1 MNKIIDK
8 FTDEYNNSVFSAYLS
23 LVPAEKR
30 QKRLHRHTDF
40 EISLILSGSGVYDT
54 ENGEC
59 AFTEGDVFLF
69 SANEQHCITEIR
81 DGGLT
86 ILNLHFAPPFIYSG
100 DGSKNHAF
108 MNVFFNRAD
117 NFKNMLDNKN
127 PAISVVREKFFKIK
141 KECEE
146 KEPCYKLEVKNL
158 LVSVLVTVLRQ
169 FDCANLTEPC
179 GKVYDDMNG
188 LKKAM
193 VYIDDNFSDEIRL
206 ADIASAACLSKF
218 HFMRL
223 FKASYNMTVWDYI
236 NIKRTDKAVNLL
248 LSTSD
253 TVISIGL
260 KCGFNTPANF
270 NRIFK
275 KITGVTPKDCRK
287 RKGDGTSESPRI
299 VR

>member
-1 MNKIIDK
+1 MNKIIDEFK
-8 FTDEYNNSVFSAYLS
+8 DEYNNPVFSAYLS

-40 EISLILSGSGVYDT
+40 ELSLILSGGGVYYT

-59 AFTEGDVFLF
+59 TFLEGDVFLF

-86 ILNLHFAPPFIYSG
+86 ILNLHFAPHFIYSG

-127 PAISVVREKFFKIK
+127 PAISIVREKFFAIK

-146 KEPCYKLEVKNL
+146 KQPCYKSEVKNL
-158 LVSVLVTVLRQ
+158 LVSILITVLRR
-169 FDCANLTEPC
+169 FGCANLSEPC
-179 GKVYDDMNG
+179 GKVYDDING
-188 LKKAM
+188 LQKAIE
-193 VYIDDNFSDEIRL
+193 YINDNFTGEIRL
-206 ADIASAACLSKF
+206 DDIAAAATLSKF
-218 HFMRL
+218 HFIRL

-236 NIKRTDKAVNLL
+236 NIKRIDAAINLL
-248 LSTSD
+248 SVSSD
-253 TVISIGL
+253 TVINVSM

-275 KITGVTPKDCRK
+275 KITGVTPKDYRK
-287 RKGDGTSESPRI
+287 HLKQTANA
-299 VR
+299 